1 MANPPDAAPYG
12 APAPAARPGRLTLT
26 ALARTAAAG
35 EKLAMLTAYDAS
47 LAGVCD
53 RAGVDILLVGDSLGM
68 VIQGHPTTLPVELSH
83 ALYHTRCVVAGS
95 ARPLVITDLPFGTY
109 QACPEDA
116 FRASA
121 AALQA
126 GAQMVKVEGGEWI
139 ARTVEFLTKR
149 GVPVCGHVG
158 LTPQSVNALGG
169 YRVQGRT
176 AEAAD
181 AMLADAKALERAGA
195 SMIVVECVP
204 RDLGARLTRESGVP
218 IIGIGAGPDCTGQ
231 VLVIQD
237 ALGIQPGK
245 AARFVRNFM
254 AGHDSIERAIAA
266 YVAAVKDGSFPA
278 PEHCF

>member
-68 VIQGHPTTLPVELSH
+68 VIQGHPTTLPVELPH

>member
-1 MANPPDAAPYG
+1 MSATPVSRPVTAPDFRAAKG
-12 APAPAARPGRLTLT
+12 RGRL
-26 ALARTAAAG
+26 AVV
-35 EKLAMLTAYDAS
+35 TAYDYTSAR
-47 LAGVCD
+47 LAD
-53 RAGVDILLVGDSLGM
+53 EAGVDAVLVGDSLGM
-68 VIQGHPTTLPVELSH
+68 VIQGHPTTLPVELAH

-95 ARPLVITDLPFGTY
+95 TRPLVITDLPFGTY
-109 QACPEDA
+109 QASPEDA

-121 AALQA
+121 SALQA
-126 GAQMVKVEGGEWI
+126 GAQMVKIEGGEWI

-169 YRVQGRT
+169 FRVQGRT

-181 AMLADAKALERAGA
+181 TMLADAKALERAGA

-204 RDLGARLTRESGVP
+204 RDLGARLVRESGVP
-218 IIGIGAGPDCTGQ
+218 IIGIGAGPGCTGQ

-254 AGHDSIERAIAA
+254 TGHDSIERAIAA

-278 PEHCF
+278 AEHCF

>member
-1 MANPPDAAPYG
+1 MANPPDAASYG

-68 VIQGHPTTLPVELSH
+68 VIQGHPTTLPVELPH

>member
-1 MANPPDAAPYG
+1 M
-12 APAPAARPGRLTLT
+12 
-26 ALARTAAAG
+26 AAAG

-47 LAGVCD
+47 FAGVCD
-53 RAGVDILLVGDSLGM
+53 RAGVDIVLVGDSLGM
-68 VIQGHPTTLPVELSH
+68 VIQGHPTTLPVELAH
-83 ALYHTRCVVAGS
+83 AIYHTRCVVAGCS
-95 ARPLVITDLPFGTY
+95 RPLVLTDLPFGSFQTG
-109 QACPEDA
+109 PEDA
-116 FRASA
+116 FRAA
-121 AALQA
+121 AEALKA

-139 ARTVEFLTKR
+139 APTVAYLTTR

-169 YRVQGRT
+169 YRVQGKT
-176 AEAAD
+176 ADAAEA
-181 AMLADAKALERAGA
+181 MIADAKALERAGA
-195 SMIVVECVP
+195 AMIVVECVP
-204 RDLGARLTRESGVP
+204 RELGARLTNECSVP
-218 IIGIGAGPDCTGQ
+218 IIGIGAGPDCSGQ

-254 AGHDSIERAIAA
+254 TGSDGIAAAIGA

>member
-1 MANPPDAAPYG
+1 MANPPDAAPHG
-12 APAPAARPGRLTLT
+12 APVPPARSGRLTLT
-26 ALARTAAAG
+26 ALAKMVSAG
-35 EKLAMLTAYDAS
+35 ERLAMLTAYDAS

-68 VIQGHPTTLPVELSH
+68 VIQGHPTTLPVELAH

-109 QACPEDA
+109 QTGPEDA

-126 GAQMVKVEGGEWI
+126 GAQMVKIEGGEWI
-139 ARTVEFLTKR
+139 ARTVEFLTQR

-169 YRVQGRT
+169 YRVQGKT

-181 AMLADAKALERAGA
+181 AMLADAKALARAGA

-204 RDLGARLTRESGVP
+204 RDLGARLARESGVP
-218 IIGIGAGPDCTGQ
+218 IVGIGAGPDCSGQ

-237 ALGIQPGK
+237 ALGIQPGR

-254 AGHDSIERAIAA
+254 TGHDSIERAIAA
-266 YVAAVKDGSFPA
+266 YVAAVKDGTFPA

>member
-1 MANPPDAAPYG
+1 LANPPDAAPYG

>member
-1 MANPPDAAPYG
+1 MASPPDAAPRG
-12 APAPAARPGRLTLT
+12 APAPPVRSGRLTLT
-26 ALARTAAAG
+26 AIAKLVSAG
-35 EKLAMLTAYDAS
+35 ERLAMLTAYDAS

-68 VIQGHPTTLPVELSH
+68 VIQGHPTTLPVELAH

-95 ARPLVITDLPFGTY
+95 TRPLVITDLPFGTY
-109 QACPEDA
+109 QASPEDA

-121 AALQA
+121 SALQA
-126 GAQMVKVEGGEWI
+126 GAQMVKIEGGEWI

-169 YRVQGRT
+169 FRVQGRT

-181 AMLADAKALERAGA
+181 TMLADAKALERAGA

-204 RDLGARLTRESGVP
+204 RDLGSRLVRESGVP
-218 IIGIGAGPDCTGQ
+218 IIGIGAGPGCTGQ

-254 AGHDSIERAIAA
+254 TGHDSIERAIAA

-278 PEHCF
+278 AEHCF

>member
-1 MANPPDAAPYG
+1 LANPPDAAPYG

-109 QACPEDA
+109 QASPEDA